1 MFSIY
6 KDHTEDIYMYYV
18 FVFAILNWYQNA
30 TIALSEHLMART
42 SMRDLLKFTAYS
54 GLFRNKGLRGEA
66 LDPRFASSAVLSLV
80 LSVSQKV

>member
-1 MFSIY
+1 MFSLY
-6 KDHTEDIYMYYV
+6 KDHTEVSYVHYV

-42 SMRDLLKFTAYS
+42 PMRDLLKFTAYC
-54 GLFRNKGLRGEA
+54 GLFRTKGFLSEA
-66 LDPRFASSAVLSLV
+66 LGPRFASSAILSLV

>member
-1 MFSIY
+1 MY
-6 KDHTEDIYMYYV
+6 TYYV
-18 FVFAILNWYQNA
+18 FVFAILNWYQTA

-54 GLFRNKGLRGEA
+54 GLFRNKGLLSEE
-66 LDPRFASSAVLSLV
+66 LDPRFASSAILSPV